1 MPTSWR
7 AHGVMSENADPATEA
22 ANIAGFT
29 QSIRT
34 WTFDCAKYTASI
46 CSSSAAPALRT
57 WTLTYATV
65 AGAGA
70 AETTDI
76 GVAAPDP
83 LAGPGARGGL
93 RGRRPLDQLV
103 RSRA

>member
-65 AGAGA
+65 AVAGA
-70 AETTDI
+70 AQTTHI
-76 GVAAPDP
+76 GVATPDP
-83 LAGPGARGGL
+83 IASAGAVVVL
-93 RGRRPLDQLV
+93 RSVMPWYR
-103 RSRA
+103 

>member
-65 AGAGA
+65 AVAGA

-76 GVAAPDP
+76 GVATPDP
-83 LAGPGARGGL
+83 VASARAGGGVRGGVP
-93 RGRRPLDQLV
+93 RDPWI
-103 RSRA
+103 